1 MQVKHLYQLPSRYI
15 TFNFHQGPANIF
27 QDFWRVVWEQDVHVI
42 VMLTAEHD
50 GGQRKSHPYWDGT
63 YGTYQARVFQEFI
76 HPLEASTPRNNLP
89 NQTPA
94 EDAPTVLIR
103 EIALSRHGQSRTV
116 TQLHY
121 SGWPDFGVP
130 TDPAHLLGIVR
141 ICRDEVRR
149 HGHAID
155 DKDAYDALPIVVHCS
170 AGCGRTG
177 TFCTVDSVVATL
189 EARMEE
195 RGTPITGFMDDCSEE
210 DIVAQTVEDFRHQ
223 RLSMVQTLRQFV
235 LCYETV
241 LEWFDEGL
249 KEASA
254 RGEERPKSLIETEN
268 GGLQSETSA
277 VRRPAPERRKSHG
290 VKSPGNYFA

>member
-1 MQVKHLYQLPSRYI
+1 
-15 TFNFHQGPANIF
+15 
-27 QDFWRVVWEQDVHVI
+27 
-42 VMLTAEHD
+42 MLTAEHD

-63 YGTYQARVFQEFI
+63 YGVYQARVSQESI
-76 HPLEASTPRNNLP
+76 HPLKASAPRNNLP
-89 NQTPA
+89 NPTTA
-94 EDAPTVLIR
+94 EDVPTVLIR
-103 EIALSRHGQSRTV
+103 EIALSRHGHSRSV

-130 TDPAHLLGIVR
+130 TDPARLLGIVR

-149 HGHAID
+149 HGYAID

-195 RGTPITGFMDDCSEE
+195 RGTSIRGFVDDCSEE

-249 KEASA
+249 KEGSA
-254 RGEERPKSLIETEN
+254 RKEDRPKSPAETEK
-268 GGLQSETSA
+268 GELQREPSA

-290 VKSPGNYFA
+290 VTSPGNYFA

>member
-1 MQVKHLYQLPSRYI
+1 
-15 TFNFHQGPANIF
+15 
-27 QDFWRVVWEQDVHVI
+27 
-42 VMLTAEHD
+42 
-50 GGQRKSHPYWDGT
+50 
-63 YGTYQARVFQEFI
+63 
-76 HPLEASTPRNNLP
+76 
-89 NQTPA
+89 
-94 EDAPTVLIR
+94 
-103 EIALSRHGQSRTV
+103 
-116 TQLHY
+116 
-121 SGWPDFGVP
+121 
-130 TDPAHLLGIVR
+130 
-141 ICRDEVRR
+141 
-149 HGHAID
+149 
-155 DKDAYDALPIVVHCS
+155 
-170 AGCGRTG
+170 
-177 TFCTVDSVVATL
+177 
-189 EARMEE
+189 MEE

-268 GGLQSETSA
+268 GGLQRETSA